1 MAVIR
6 LLGTFQREAI
16 EHPINKQCAV
26 YIVSSGLIS
35 EVRMLKQ
42 DVQCQSWKQ
51 GQRPKPYLK
60 HKSMTG
66 KHSMSS
72 SRSTYLVE
80 SFSLNSVERVVSRC
94 GQGKRPDPTY
104 RRDRKQVSHIASVLR
119 GSGKKVKNIDLET
132 LTLHFENYVQAVN
145 MLLSR
150 IYSSPRRVE
159 QLGKGLSEYRG
170 RAYTRLVKERNLCY
184 EHNDD
189 VKKLVY
195 ERLHRNVL
203 EQTGRMLLADW
214 TRRQLLMAAL
224 KYLETSPQDTLTL
237 LRRKRIPSYLIRK
250 VRDSCDSTKNN
261 GSGYH
266 YAMGVLRQVRLAID
280 KHVLETMEIKIGW
293 RARQRKKV
301 ASLLK
306 NNSTEYQQVF
316 DIVTKLVKHWVNR
329 GYPFSTPQLRSYSLD
344 FSASTENST
353 GQGYWFTPDNERENE
368 ILMHLK
374 LPPGIDGKGHDD
386 SPYKERTLTFRFL
399 DWLPRAASNDRRKA
413 ETARKKRE
421 NNRAESLTFR
431 VAKFEDMHTQLMN
444 TIQFQHSAH
453 RLARLKRRKDIDPE
467 EIIRLQEKVRTLKRS
482 RRSAPP
488 CLLLRGHRVTLQIPF
503 LSPNGTVSSSIFGD
517 REYTTKAGADRG
529 LRAPVA
535 LSVEKEQSF
544 EDLLITVGN
553 LVEKRESIRKFV
565 SELTSEVTL
574 KKNNW
579 DKKRSGQSYPAQVL
593 RQDRQIAAS
602 WRKIRRLDREIA
614 RQVASRTIWFCE
626 EHRVKKL
633 FFEDLRSFQAH
644 AGSRDLSCNLSSN
657 LWGKIID
664 TVRYMRE
671 SLGHSK
677 YSVWTVNPR
686 YTSQICHVCGERGVR
701 VVDETSTTERKG
713 GEYFYCSKCDE
724 HFHADINA
732 ARNIIHVQDSS
743 VVPGRTKDICPTW
756 STLQ

>member
-1 MAVIR
+1 VVSSDTRHRTGLHLRKTADTVSSSY
-6 LLGTFQREAI
+6 QRENQ
-16 EHPINKQCAV
+16 P
-26 YIVSSGLIS
+26 VSQL
-35 EVRMLKQ
+35 
-42 DVQCQSWKQ
+42 
-51 GQRPKPYLK
+51 
-60 HKSMTG
+60 
-66 KHSMSS
+66 
-72 SRSTYLVE
+72 
-80 SFSLNSVERVVSRC
+80 
-94 GQGKRPDPTY
+94 
-104 RRDRKQVSHIASVLR
+104 ASVLR
-119 GSGKKVKNIDLET
+119 GSGKKVKSIDLEV
-132 LTLHFENYVQAVN
+132 LTLHFDNYTQAVN
-145 MLLSR
+145 LLLSR

-159 QLGKGLSEYRG
+159 KLGMELAEYRG
-170 RAYTRLVKERNLCY
+170 RAYTLIRKEKDLCY
-184 EHNDD
+184 ENNDD
-189 VKKLVY
+189 IKELVY

-214 TRRQLLMAAL
+214 TRRNLFTAAL
-224 KYLETSPQDTLTL
+224 EYLHRFPQDTLTL
-237 LRRKRIPSYLIRK
+237 LRRKRIPSFLIRK

-280 KHVLETMEIKIGW
+280 KHVLDTMEIKIGW

-306 NNSTEYQQVF
+306 NNSAEYQQVY
-316 DIVTKLVKHWVNR
+316 DIVTKLIEHWVKK

-353 GQGYWFTPDNERENE
+353 GQGYWFTLDNERENE

-374 LPPGIDGKGHDD
+374 LPPGIDGTPHDD
-386 SPYKERTLTFRFL
+386 SPYKEKTLNFRFL

-413 ETARKKRE
+413 ETAREKCEK
-421 NNRAESLTFR
+421 NRAESLTFR
-431 VAKFEDMHTQLMN
+431 AAKFEDMHDQLMN

-453 RLARLKRRKDIDPE
+453 NLAKLKQRKGAHPE
-467 EIIRLQEKVRTLKRS
+467 EIIRLQEQVKTLKRS

-488 CLLLRGHRVTLQIPF
+488 RLLLRGHRVTLQIPF
-503 LSPNGTVSSSIFGD
+503 LSPNGTVSSEVFGE

-529 LRAPVA
+529 LRAPIA
-535 LSVEKEQSF
+535 LSVEKEKSF

-565 SELTSEVTL
+565 YILTSEVTL

-579 DKKRSGQSYPAQVL
+579 DKKRSGQSYPTHVQ

-602 WRKIRRLDREIA
+602 WRKVRRLDREIA
-614 RQVASRTIWFCE
+614 RQVASRTVWFCE

-644 AGSRDLSCNLSSN
+644 AGSKDLSYNLSSN

-677 YSVWTVNPR
+677 FSVWTVNPR
-686 YTSQICHVCGERGVR
+686 YTSQTCHVCGERGVR
-701 VVDETSTTERKG
+701 VVDEISTTERKG
-713 GEYFYCSKCDE
+713 GEYFYCGKCEE
-724 HFHADINA
+724 HFHADVNA

-743 VVPGRTKDICPTW
+743 VVPGRTKDICSSL

>member
-1 MAVIR
+1 
-6 LLGTFQREAI
+6 
-16 EHPINKQCAV
+16 
-26 YIVSSGLIS
+26 
-35 EVRMLKQ
+35 
-42 DVQCQSWKQ
+42 
-51 GQRPKPYLK
+51 
-60 HKSMTG
+60 
-66 KHSMSS
+66 MSS
-72 SRSTYLVE
+72 SQTKYLVE
-80 SFSLNSVERVVSRC
+80 SFTLNSVERVVSRN
-94 GQGKRPDPTY
+94 GRGRVPDPAF
-104 RRDRKQVSHIASVLR
+104 RNDRKHASPLVSLLR
-119 GSGKKVKNIDLET
+119 GTGKKVKEVDLKT
-132 LTLHFENYVQAVN
+132 LTLHFDNYVQAVN

-159 QLGKGLSEYRG
+159 QLGKGLAEYRG
-170 RAYTRLVKERNLCY
+170 RAYTLLRRERDLCY
-184 EHNDD
+184 EHNETI
-189 VKKLVY
+189 KELVF

-214 TRRQLLMAAL
+214 TRRRLFTAAL
-224 KYLETSPQDTLTL
+224 KYLDTSPQDTLTL
-237 LRRKRIPSYLIRK
+237 LRRKRIPSYMIRK
-250 VRDSCDSTKNN
+250 VRDSCGSTKNN

-266 YAMGVLRQVRLAID
+266 YTMGVLRQVRLAID
-280 KHVLETMEIKIGW
+280 RHVLDTMEIKIGW

-306 NNSTEYQQVF
+306 NNSAEYQQVY
-316 DIVTKLVKHWVNR
+316 DIVTKLVKHWVKK

-353 GQGYWFTPDNERENE
+353 GQGYWFTLDNERENE

-374 LPPGIDGKGHDD
+374 LPPGIDGTPHDD
-386 SPYKERTLTFRFL
+386 SPNKEKTLSFRFL

-413 ETARKKRE
+413 ETAREKRE
-421 NNRAESLTFR
+421 KNRVESLIFR
-431 VAKFEDMHTQLMN
+431 AAKFEDMQIQLMN
-444 TIQFQHSAH
+444 TIQFQHTAH
-453 RLARLKRRKDIDPE
+453 NLARLKQRKDTDPE
-467 EIIRLQEKVRTLKRS
+467 EIIKLQEKVKALKRS

-488 CLLLRGHRVTLQIPF
+488 RLLLKGYRVTLQIPF
-503 LSPNGTVSSSIFGD
+503 LSPNGHVSDNVFGE
-517 REYTTKAGADRG
+517 REYSTKAGADRG
-529 LRAPVA
+529 LRTPVA

-544 EDLLITVGN
+544 EDLFITVGH

-565 SELTSEVTL
+565 STLTSEVTL

-579 DKKRSGQSYPAQVL
+579 NKKRSGQSYPTQIY
-593 RQDRQIAAS
+593 RQDRQISAS

-614 RQVASRTIWFCE
+614 RQVASRTVWFCE

-644 AGSRDLSCNLSSN
+644 AGSRDLSYNLSSN

-686 YTSQICHVCGERGVR
+686 YTSQTCHQCGVRGIR
-701 VVDETSTTERKG
+701 VVDETATIEMKG
-713 GEYFYCSKCDE
+713 GEYFYCSKCEE

-743 VVPGRTKDICPTW
+743 AAPGRTM

>member
-1 MAVIR
+1 M
-6 LLGTFQREAI
+6 T
-16 EHPINKQCAV
+16 
-26 YIVSSGLIS
+26 
-35 EVRMLKQ
+35 Q
-42 DVQCQSWKQ
+42 DIQCQSWKQ
-51 GQRPKPYLK
+51 RSRVKPKPK

-66 KHSMSS
+66 KYISESL
-72 SRSTYLVE
+72 RSAYLVE
-80 SFSLNSVERVVSRC
+80 SFSLNSVERVVSRS
-94 GQGKRPDPTY
+94 GQGRKPNPSY
-104 RRDRKQVSHIASVLR
+104 RNDRNGISSLSSIIK
-119 GSGKKVKNIDLET
+119 GTGKKIKNIDLET
-132 LTLHFENYVQAVN
+132 LTLHFDNYVEAVN
-145 MLLSR
+145 LLLSR
-150 IYSSPRRVE
+150 IYSNPNRIE
-159 QLGKGLSEYRG
+159 KIGKELAEYKG
-170 RAYTRLVKERNLCY
+170 RAYTFLRKEKDLCY

-189 VKKLVY
+189 IKELVY

-214 TRRQLLMAAL
+214 TRRQLFTAAL
-224 KYLETSPQDTLTL
+224 KYLETSSQDTVTL
-237 LRRKRIPSYLIRK
+237 LRRKRIPSFLIRK
-250 VRDSCDSTKNN
+250 VRDSCGSTKNN

-266 YAMGVLRQVRLAID
+266 YTMGVLRQVRLAID
-280 KHVLETMEIKIGW
+280 RHILDTLEIKIGW

-306 NNSTEYQQVF
+306 NNSAEYQQVY
-316 DIVTKLVKHWVNR
+316 DIVTKLVKHWVKN

-353 GQGYWFTPDNERENE
+353 GQGYWFTLDNERENE

-374 LPPGIDGKGHDD
+374 LPSGITGTPHDD
-386 SPYKERTLTFRFL
+386 SPNKEKTLTFRFL
-399 DWLPRAASNDRRKA
+399 DWLPRAASNDRRKVQI
-413 ETARKKRE
+413 AREKGEK
-421 NNRAESLTFR
+421 NRAESLTFR
-431 VAKFEDMHTQLMN
+431 AAKFNDMHDQLMN
-444 TIQFQHSAH
+444 TIQFQHTAH
-453 RLARLKRRKDIDPE
+453 KLAKLKQRKGKDPE
-467 EIIRLQEKVRTLKRS
+467 DIIRLQEKVKALKRS

-488 CLLLRGHRVTLQIPF
+488 RLLLRGHRVTLQIPF
-503 LSPNGTVSSSIFGD
+503 LSPNGIVSSEVFGD
-517 REYTTKAGADRG
+517 REYSTKAGADRG
-529 LRAPVA
+529 LRAPMA

-544 EDLLITVGN
+544 EDLLITVGH

-565 SELTSEVTL
+565 YTLTSEVTL

-579 DKKRSGQSYPAQVL
+579 DNKRSGQSYPTQVL

-614 RQVASRTIWFCE
+614 RQVASRTVWFCE

-644 AGSRDLSCNLSSN
+644 AGSKDLSYNLSSN

-686 YTSQICHVCGERGVR
+686 YTSQTCHVCGERGVR

-713 GEYFYCSKCDE
+713 GEYFYCRKCEE

-743 VVPGRTKDICPTW
+743 AASGRTM

>member
-1 MAVIR
+1 
-6 LLGTFQREAI
+6 
-16 EHPINKQCAV
+16 
-26 YIVSSGLIS
+26 
-35 EVRMLKQ
+35 
-42 DVQCQSWKQ
+42 
-51 GQRPKPYLK
+51 
-60 HKSMTG
+60 
-66 KHSMSS
+66 MSS

-80 SFSLNSVERVVSRC
+80 AFTLNSVERIVARKDK
-94 GQGKRPDPTY
+94 GKSPDPAY
-104 RRDRKQVSHIASVLR
+104 RNDRKQIKQLASIVR
-119 GSGKKVKNIDLET
+119 GTGKKVKTIDLEI
-132 LTLHFENYVQAVN
+132 LTLHFGNYVEAVN
-145 MLLSR
+145 LLLSR
-150 IYSSPRRVE
+150 IYSDPKRVE
-159 QLGKGLSEYRG
+159 QLGKGLAEYRG
-170 RAYTRLVKERNLCY
+170 RAYTLLRKEKDLCY

-189 VKKLVY
+189 IKELVY

-214 TRRQLLMAAL
+214 TRRQLFIAAL
-224 KYLETSPQDTLTL
+224 EYLETSPQDTLTL
-237 LRRKRIPSYLIRK
+237 LRRKRIPSYMIRK

-280 KHVLETMEIKIGW
+280 RHILETMEIKIGW

-301 ASLLK
+301 ASLLR
-306 NNSTEYQQVF
+306 NNSVEFQQIYG
-316 DIVTKLVKHWVNR
+316 IVTKLIEHWVKED
-329 GYPFSTPQLRSYSLD
+329 YPFSTPQLKSYSLD

-353 GQGYWFTPDNERENE
+353 GQGYWFTLDNEREHE

-374 LPPGIDGKGHDD
+374 LPAGIEGKEHDD
-386 SPYKERTLTFRFL
+386 SPYEGKTITLRFL
-399 DWLPRAASNDRRKA
+399 DWLPRAASNDRRKMELSKA
-413 ETARKKRE
+413 KGEVH
-421 NNRAESLTFR
+421 RAESLTFR
-431 VAKFEDMHTQLMN
+431 VAKFKDMHDQLMN

-453 RLARLKRRKDIDPE
+453 RLARLKQRKGTDPE
-467 EIIRLQEKVRTLKRS
+467 EIIQLQEQVKALKMS

-488 CLLLRGHRVTLQIPF
+488 RLLLRGYRVTLQIPF
-503 LSPNGTVSSSIFGD
+503 LSPNGTVSSEVFGE
-517 REYTTKAGADRG
+517 REYSTKAGADRG

-535 LSVEKEQSF
+535 LSVEKEKSF
-544 EDLLITVGN
+544 EDLLITVEN

-565 SELTSEVTL
+565 STLTSEVTL

-579 DKKRSGQSYPAQVL
+579 DKKRSGQSYPTQVL

-602 WRKIRRLDREIA
+602 WRKIRRLDSEIA
-614 RQVASRTIWFCE
+614 RQVASQTVWFCE
-626 EHRVKKL
+626 EHRVKRL

-644 AGSRDLSCNLSSN
+644 AGSRDLSYRLSSN

-686 YTSQICHVCGERGVR
+686 YTSQTCHVCGERGVR
-701 VVDETSTTERKG
+701 VEDETSITERKG
-713 GEYFYCSKCDE
+713 GEFFYCHKCDE

-743 VVPGRTKDICPTW
+743 AAPGRTKDSCPIL
-756 STLQ
+756 STL

>member
-1 MAVIR
+1 M
-6 LLGTFQREAI
+6 
-16 EHPINKQCAV
+16 
-26 YIVSSGLIS
+26 SG
-35 EVRMLKQ
+35 EKTMTQ

-51 GQRPKPYLK
+51 GQRVKPKPK

-66 KHSMSS
+66 KYIMSS
-72 SRSTYLVE
+72 SRNSYLVE
-80 SFSLNSVERVVSRC
+80 SFSLNSVERVVSRS
-94 GQGKRPDPTY
+94 GQGRQPDPTY
-104 RRDRKQVSHIASVLR
+104 QRDRKQVSQLTSVLR

-132 LTLHFENYVQAVN
+132 LTLHFDNYTQAVN
-145 MLLSR
+145 LLLSM
-150 IYSSPRRVE
+150 IYSGPKRVE
-159 QLGKGLSEYRG
+159 DLGKQLAEYRG
-170 RAYTRLVKERNLCY
+170 RAYTLLRKEKDLCY
-184 EHNDD
+184 EHNNDI
-189 VKKLVY
+189 KELVY

-203 EQTGRMLLADW
+203 EQAGRMLLADW
-214 TRRQLLMAAL
+214 TRRQLFTAAL
-224 KYLETSPQDTLTL
+224 KYLDSSPQDTLTL
-237 LRRKRIPSYLIRK
+237 LRRKRIPSFLIRK

-280 KHVLETMEIKIGW
+280 RHVLETMDIKIGW

-306 NNSTEYQQVF
+306 NSSAEYQQVY
-316 DIVTKLVKHWVNR
+316 DIVTKLVKHWVKK

-353 GQGYWFTPDNERENE
+353 GQGYWFTLDNDRENE

-374 LPPGIDGKGHDD
+374 LPPGIDGTPNDE
-386 SPYKERTLTFRFL
+386 SPYKEKTLTFRFL
-399 DWLPRAASNDRRKA
+399 NWLPRAASIDSRKA
-413 ETARKKRE
+413 ETAREKRE
-421 NNRAESLTFR
+421 KNRAESLTFR
-431 VAKFEDMHTQLMN
+431 AAKFNDMHDQLMN
-444 TIQFQHSAH
+444 TIQFQHTAH
-453 RLARLKRRKDIDPE
+453 NLAGLKLRKGTDPE
-467 EIIRLQEKVRTLKRS
+467 EITLLQEQVKTLKRS

-488 CLLLRGHRVTLQIPF
+488 RLLLRGQRVVLQIPF
-503 LSPNGTVSSSIFGD
+503 LSPNGTISSEVFGE
-517 REYTTKAGADRG
+517 REYSTKAGADRG

-565 SELTSEVTL
+565 STLTSEVTL

-579 DKKRSGQSYPAQVL
+579 DKKRSGQSYPTQVL

-626 EHRVKKL
+626 EHRVKRL

-644 AGSRDLSCNLSSN
+644 AGSRDLSYNLSSN

-686 YTSQICHVCGERGVR
+686 YTSQTCHQCGVR
-701 VVDETSTTERKG
+701 GIRVKDETSATERKG
-713 GEYFYCSKCDE
+713 GEYFYCRKCDE

-743 VVPGRTKDICPTW
+743 AAPGRTM
-756 STLQ
+756 STL

>member
-1 MAVIR
+1 
-6 LLGTFQREAI
+6 
-16 EHPINKQCAV
+16 
-26 YIVSSGLIS
+26 
-35 EVRMLKQ
+35 
-42 DVQCQSWKQ
+42 
-51 GQRPKPYLK
+51 
-60 HKSMTG
+60 MTG
-66 KHSMSS
+66 KYSMSS

-80 SFSLNSVERVVSRC
+80 SFSLNSVERVVSRS
-94 GQGKRPDPTY
+94 GQGRQPNPTY
-104 RRDRKQVSHIASVLR
+104 RRDRKQGSQLASVLR
-119 GSGKKVKNIDLET
+119 GSGKKVKSIDLET
-132 LTLHFENYVQAVN
+132 LTLNFDNYVQVVN
-145 MLLSR
+145 LLLSR
-150 IYSSPRRVE
+150 IYANPKRLE
-159 QLGKGLSEYRG
+159 DLGKQLAEYRG
-170 RAYTRLVKERNLCY
+170 RAYNLLRREKDLCY
-184 EHNDD
+184 EHNEDI
-189 VKKLVY
+189 KELVY

-214 TRRQLLMAAL
+214 TRRQLFTAAL
-224 KYLETSPQDTLTL
+224 KYLESSPQDTLTL
-237 LRRKRIPSYLIRK
+237 LRRKRIPSFLIRK
-250 VRDSCDSTKNN
+250 VRNSCDSTKNN

-280 KHVLETMEIKIGW
+280 KHVLDTMEIKIGW

-306 NNSTEYQQVF
+306 NNSAEYQQVY
-316 DIVTKLVKHWVNR
+316 DIVTKLVKHWVKK
-329 GYPFSTPQLRSYSLD
+329 GYPFSNPQLRSYSLD

-353 GQGYWFTPDNERENE
+353 GQGYWFTLDNERENE
-368 ILMHLK
+368 ILLHLK
-374 LPPGIDGKGHDD
+374 LPPGIDGTPNDE
-386 SPYKERTLTFRFL
+386 SPYKEKTLTFRFL

-413 ETARKKRE
+413 ETSREKRE
-421 NNRAESLTFR
+421 KNRAESLAFR
-431 VAKFEDMHTQLMN
+431 AAKFEDMHTQLMN

-453 RLARLKRRKDIDPE
+453 KLTRLKQRKGTDPE
-467 EIIRLQEKVRTLKRS
+467 EIIQLQEMLKVLKRS

-488 CLLLRGHRVTLQIPF
+488 RLLLRGHRVTLQIPF
-503 LSPNGTVSSSIFGD
+503 LSPNGSVSSEVFGD
-517 REYTTKAGADRG
+517 REYSTKAGADRG

-544 EDLLITVGN
+544 EDLLITVGH
-553 LVEKRESIRKFV
+553 LVDKRESIRKFV

-579 DKKRSGQSYPAQVL
+579 DRKRSGQSYPTQVL

-602 WRKIRRLDREIA
+602 WKKIRRLDREVARVIA
-614 RQVASRTIWFCE
+614 SKTVWFCE

-644 AGSRDLSCNLSSN
+644 AGSRNLSYNLSSN

-686 YTSQICHVCGERGVR
+686 YTSQTCHVCGERGVR
-701 VVDETSTTERKG
+701 VEDETSTTERKG
-713 GEYFYCSKCDE
+713 GEYFYCEKCDE

-743 VVPGRTKDICPTW
+743 AAPGRTKDLCPSL